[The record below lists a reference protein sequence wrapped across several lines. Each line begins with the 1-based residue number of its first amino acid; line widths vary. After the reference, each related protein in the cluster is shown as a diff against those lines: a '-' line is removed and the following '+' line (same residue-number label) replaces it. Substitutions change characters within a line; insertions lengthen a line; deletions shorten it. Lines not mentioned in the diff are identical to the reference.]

1 MNVGEAAETLAL
13 MLEVD
18 TVRYPEAVRNAHIN
32 QAMVNLS
39 REYDTWP
46 DEAITELELGTTAR
60 DYLELVELQ
69 IAPYTRLKVEHIDGA
84 WTNLTANTLTEL
96 KEMTFQGMMG
106 KYGDQVGPPKA
117 FSIVGEFIYFRPMLA
132 EGADEVPVRFLWKG
146 VPRNFSAS
154 ETPKWLDMA
163 PFGVIYRAGEI
174 ASVWLLEDERALSF
188 KALRDQEM
196 ENLDLAAGMRGDG
209 SSTEMEAP

>member
-1 MNVGEAAETLAL
+1 MNVGEAAGTLAT

-18 TVRYPEAVRNAHIN
+18 EVRYPVAIRIAHIN

-46 DEAITELELGTTAR
+46 DEGLTEINLGDTNTERFA
-60 DYLELVELQ
+60 LTELQ
-69 IAPYTRLKVEHIDGA
+69 IDPYTALRVESIDGA
-84 WTNLTANTLTEL
+84 WTNLEADVLTEL
-96 KEMTFQGMMG
+96 KEMTYEGLLK
-106 KYGDQVGPPKA
+106 KYGDQTGDPKA
-117 FSIVGEFIYFRPMLA
+117 FAIVGEYCYFRPMLTDD
-132 EGADEVPVRFLWKG
+132 ADVIAARFKWKG
-146 VPRNFSAS
+146 IPRTFSES

-163 PFGVIYRAGEI
+163 PYGVIYRAGEV

-196 ENLDLAAGMRGDG
+196 ENLDLATGMRGDG
-209 SSTEMEAP
+209 SSMEMEAP